1 MIRPFV
7 ATLLLVAGC
16 ATMTPPAALE
26 LGPAMV
32 ARPVGV
38 ETSIEV
44 FRPGEGPVTIDAS
57 SGLLNL
63 VAWKEQLRAGSHELA
78 RARHPISVTSWVPE
92 GPARRG
98 APDEIRG
105 TCVIVPGILGPN
117 SSRHAVGPLLADDWA
132 VVVVWPP
139 VVPRVQDDLARTR
152 GMPDSERGASAGLVV
167 NELIEA
173 TAEVAQLRL
182 LQVQLVHGGLR
193 NKPVILVGESMGA
206 LAGVGMASTG
216 LVPHDAAVFIAGGGG
231 YLDVARET
239 SIRGILLANAPL
251 ESEAFRSAFEKAC
264 DADPLR
270 AAARLVGGPVVFVGA
285 EADAIVPVPTQEA
298 LWQALG
304 EPPRYRWS
312 GGHLGLFMRGRETIA
327 PILRAVAEEVSGR
340 SRAAE
345 AVFEALPDVRP
356 AFVDVDGRPMEVR

>member
-1 MIRPFV
+1 
-7 ATLLLVAGC
+7 
-16 ATMTPPAALE
+16 
-26 LGPAMV
+26 MV

-44 FRPGEGPVTIDAS
+44 VRPGEGPVTIDAG
-57 SGLLNL
+57 SGLVNL

-78 RARHPISVTSWVPE
+78 RARRPIAVTSYLPE

-98 APDEIRG
+98 ALDEIRG
-105 TCVIVPGILGPN
+105 TCVIVPGIRGPN
-117 SSRHAVGPLLADDWA
+117 SSQHAVGPLLADDWA

-139 VVPRVQDDLARTR
+139 VVPRVEDDLARTR
-152 GMPDSERGASAGLVV
+152 GMPDAERGASAAAVV
-167 NELIEA
+167 NELIAA

-182 LQVQLVHGGLR
+182 LQVQLLYGGLR

-231 YLDVARET
+231 YLDVARES
-239 SIRGILLANAPL
+239 SIRGFVLEGAPL
-251 ESEAFRSAFEKAC
+251 ESEAFRTAFAEAC
-264 DADPLR
+264 DVDPLR
-270 AAARLVGGPVVFVGA
+270 AAPRLVGGPVVFVGA

-304 EPPRYRWS
+304 EPPRYLWS
-312 GGHLGLFMRGRETIA
+312 GGHLGLFLRGRETIA
-327 PILRAVAEEVSGR
+327 PILRAVAAEVAGR

-345 AVFEALPDVRP
+345 AVFEALPESPPV
-356 AFVDVDGRPMEVR
+356 FVDVDGRPMGLR